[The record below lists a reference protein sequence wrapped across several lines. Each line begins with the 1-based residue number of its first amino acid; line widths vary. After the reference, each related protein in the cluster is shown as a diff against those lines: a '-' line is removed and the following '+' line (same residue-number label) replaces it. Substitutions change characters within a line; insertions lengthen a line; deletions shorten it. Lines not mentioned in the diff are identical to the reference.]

1 MLIFSLR
8 FYIYGGLDLSQGLLS
23 SMYYLNLSILRQGQ
37 SEITRHSLKPDKSE
51 SWYKVEDMVAIGQ
64 QHPGPLAH
72 HTSVV

>member
-1 MLIFSLR
+1 
-8 FYIYGGLDLSQGLLS
+8 
-23 SMYYLNLSILRQGQ
+23 MYYLNLSVLRQGQ